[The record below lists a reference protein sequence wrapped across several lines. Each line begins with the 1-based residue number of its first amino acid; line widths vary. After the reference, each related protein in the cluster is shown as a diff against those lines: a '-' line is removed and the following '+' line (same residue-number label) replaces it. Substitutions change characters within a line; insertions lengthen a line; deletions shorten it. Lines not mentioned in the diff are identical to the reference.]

1 VKNKCIFL
9 SNGTIIAPA
18 SLETPDGVWQCF
30 TDSSSDQ
37 GVTWQRSES
46 VPIDRSKILGE
57 VAIQPSLLEVAPGKL
72 SMLTRSS
79 TGFVLRADSEDNG
92 RSWGDMY
99 ETALFNNNSGLDALR
114 LEDGRWVV
122 VHNPVNRNWVCIVLL
137 IHLLRAAKQQHRAL
151 ELLSSS
157 LFQKMKERPGDRL
170 WFSKRS
176 HHRLDSTASWLW
188 IQ

>member
-1 VKNKCIFL
+1 
-9 SNGTIIAPA
+9 
-18 SLETPDGVWQCF
+18 
-30 TDSSSDQ
+30 
-37 GVTWQRSES
+37 

-57 VAIQPSLLEVAPGKL
+57 GAIQPSLLEVAPGKL

-137 IHLLRAAKQQHRAL
+137 IHLL
-151 ELLSSS
+151 
-157 LFQKMKERPGDRL
+157 
-170 WFSKRS
+170 
-176 HHRLDSTASWLW
+176 
-188 IQ
+188 